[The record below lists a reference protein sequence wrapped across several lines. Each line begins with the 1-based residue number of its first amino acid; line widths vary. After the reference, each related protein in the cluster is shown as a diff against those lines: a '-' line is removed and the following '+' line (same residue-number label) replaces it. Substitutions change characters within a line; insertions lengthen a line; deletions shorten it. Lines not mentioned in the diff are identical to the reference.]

1 MEIQLSNLG
10 GNVPAKLRSNSTT
23 STPYLRLAYS
33 APAPDESIASKIHRF
48 TLPATKSLPFVKVRA
63 NDQPFWR
70 PETFWHVK
78 STGKREIDFQLGRKY
93 ARLTIA
99 AMKADRDQHLVTL
112 VIQDIIKDAIEN
124 TGKKGCGI
132 RSPISLGFL
141 TEISEVIAAAS

>member
-23 STPYLRLAYS
+23 STPFLRLVYS
-33 APAPDESIASKIHRF
+33 APAADESIASEIHRF

-70 PETFWHVK
+70 PESFWQVK
-78 STGKREIDFQLGRKY
+78 STGKREKDIQLGRKY

-99 AMKADRDQHLVTL
+99 AMKADRNFHLVAHVL
-112 VIQDIIKDAIEN
+112 QDIIK
-124 TGKKGCGI
+124 
-132 RSPISLGFL
+132 
-141 TEISEVIAAAS
+141 